1 MLICKL
7 KGLINMN
14 IAVYCGASSGKNYIY
29 TEKAVELSKWIASN
43 SNTLVYGGGN
53 VGLMGLIADTVLE
66 NGGSA
71 IGVIPTFLVDKEIAH
86 QGLTELHTVE
96 TMHERKAKMISLS
109 DCFIALPGGPGTLEE
124 ITEVISWGRI
134 GQHVNP
140 CILFN
145 TNGYY
150 DLLKS
155 QYELMVDEGFLS
167 KEDRDKILF
176 TDSFNEI
183 EVFIRGYKAPKI
195 RTY

>member
-1 MLICKL
+1 
-7 KGLINMN
+7 MN

-43 SNTLVYGGGN
+43 NNTLVYGGGN

-155 QYELMVDEGFLS
+155 QYDLMVDEGFLS